1 MPTIINQTFPDQKE
15 NELLQCLQSNDQRQ
29 FSKLYDS
36 FSSALFG
43 LISKWIGDAEI
54 AENLL
59 QDVFVKVWRNST
71 QYDASKGRL
80 FTWMYNIARNVCI
93 DHLRSKAHKQN
104 KASVLSDDVPVLL
117 PPGNN
122 NNFLPDT
129 IDLRKLVNRLKQEE
143 KEVIEMMYFKG
154 YTQSEI
160 AEVMNMPLGTV
171 KTRMS
176 RAIRNLRYFFKKDWK
191 RAIQNISLN

>member
-1 MPTIINQTFPDQKE
+1 MSTITNQTLPDQKE

-36 FSSALFG
+36 YSRALFG
-43 LISKWIGDAEI
+43 LINKWIGDAEI

-59 QDVFVKVWRNST
+59 QDVFVKIWRNSEK
-71 QYDASKGRL
+71 YDVSKGRL

-117 PPGNN
+117 PLGNN

-191 RAIQNISLN
+191 RAIQNISMN

>member
-1 MPTIINQTFPDQKE
+1 MSTITNQTLPHQKE

-36 FSSALFG
+36 YSNALFG

-117 PPGNN
+117 PSGNN
-122 NNFLPDT
+122 NSFLPDT

-143 KEVIEMMYFKG
+143 KEVIELMYFKG

-160 AEVMNMPLGTV
+160 AEIMNTPLGTV